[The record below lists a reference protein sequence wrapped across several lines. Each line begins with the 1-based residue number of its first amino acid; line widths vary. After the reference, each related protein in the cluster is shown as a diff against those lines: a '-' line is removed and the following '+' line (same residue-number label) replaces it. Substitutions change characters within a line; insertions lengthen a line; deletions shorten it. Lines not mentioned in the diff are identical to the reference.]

1 MKDIRNRLLYSR
13 CDDEP
18 SVYGFQEFQDALDA
32 AYKLK
37 DAGPEAIV
45 AAYTELEEHA
55 NAPQTTYQ
63 AIRRE
68 YLNGEYYRYLDQLDK
83 THDRIGP
90 RQDDLGRA
98 ANHFEQGARLAKS
111 VHDWALVEQLKSMER
126 AVCLGS
132 KLARKRFRR
141 AYTSAREALAAW
153 HKLPVLDDTLF
164 RLHHFELTD
173 SLAGI
178 AEAVG
183 EHREAFEALEYAGVI
198 FSLVQ
203 DRPDLDTL
211 AYRRYLM
218 YLDWGWATLYWSLGF
233 DRLAFRHMRLA
244 RHHSRDGLSAI
255 NQVRLPHLNATIA
268 LDCAEN
274 SKTLNISGYSRER
287 LLAIAD
293 AALDDAFAHWEA
305 CNDRAGYAL
314 TLLAEAKWLGLK
326 NRTDGRIEKIEEA
339 RAIALEVNDLGLLAK
354 GDIALGDEYAFR
366 RKTKSA
372 RECYLRAERR
382 MTDVGFEEIAR
393 VARRRLARLP
403 QPRRSTRQ
411 RQLLPDISQFAGD
424 YSPN

>member
-1 MKDIRNRLLYSR
+1 MEDIRNRLLYSR

-18 SVYGFQEFQDALDA
+18 SVYGFHAFQEALDT
-32 AYKLK
+32 AYELK
-37 DAGPEAIV
+37 DAGPEGIV
-45 AAYTELEEHA
+45 VAYSMLNEHA
-55 NAPQTTYQ
+55 TAPQTTYQ

-68 YLNGEYYRYLDQLDK
+68 FLTGEYFRYLDQLDT

-90 RQDDLGRA
+90 RQDALGRA
-98 ANHFEQGARLAKS
+98 ADHFEQGARLAKS
-111 VHDWALVEQLKSMER
+111 VHDWALVEQLKTLER

-132 KLARKRFRR
+132 KLSRKRFRR
-141 AYTSAREALAAW
+141 AYAAAREALAAW
-153 HKLPVLDDTLF
+153 HKLPVWDDTLF

-173 SLAGI
+173 YLAGI

-183 EHREAFEALEYAGVI
+183 EDREAFEALELAGFI
-198 FSLVQ
+198 LSLVQ
-203 DRPDLDTL
+203 DRPDLDAL
-211 AYRRYLM
+211 AFKRFLL
-218 YLDWGWATLYWSLGF
+218 YLDWDWATLYWSLGF
-233 DRLAFRHMRLA
+233 DRLAFRHVRLA

-255 NQVRLPHLNATIA
+255 NQVRLPHMIATIA

-274 SKTLNISGYSRER
+274 SQTLNISGYSRER
-287 LLAIAD
+287 LLALAD

-326 NRTDGRIEKIEEA
+326 NRTHGRSEKIEKA
-339 RAIALEVNDLGLLAK
+339 RAMAHEVNDLGLLAK
-354 GDIALGDEYAFR
+354 VDIALGDEFALKR
-366 RKTKSA
+366 QTQPA
-372 RECYLRAERR
+372 RECYLKAERR

-393 VARRRLARLP
+393 VARRRLERLP